1 MNRNENNNGG
11 SERRART
18 RISTTQLRL
27 ATKPNMTKSF
37 KTFDGMT
44 EWLNSEQTARLYRV
58 GRIDWVGL
66 TVRVEWAAAA

>member
-1 MNRNENNNGG
+1 
-11 SERRART
+11 
-18 RISTTQLRL
+18 
-27 ATKPNMTKSF
+27 MTKTF